1 MVFHVYMFSL
11 PLFEILELGCLWC
24 SIAAIEDLRQCLANT
39 GHHAKLVESF
49 RTALRQRLLTA
60 GAATTDILLQY
71 VSTIKALRT
80 MDPTGVVL
88 EAVAEPIK
96 EYLRGRKDTIRCIV
110 TMLTDDTGVSG
121 SSGLG
126 GAGESLF
133 EELSRGVTALE
144 NADSDDDGDGDGD
157 EAWAAAERYV
167 PFSFR
172 LCGDHFFQLICSL
185 PCFSLLANLEWLI
198 QYNTG
203 SPGCCHQL
211 TL

>member
-1 MVFHVYMFSL
+1 MDLICFSL
-11 PLFEILELGCLWC
+11 
-24 SIAAIEDLRQCLANT
+24 AAIEDLRQCLSNT

-88 EAVAEPIK
+88 EAVGEPIK

-110 TMLTDDTGVSG
+110 TMLTDDTGAG
-121 SSGLG
+121 GTAGLG
-126 GAGESLF
+126 GVGESLF

-144 NADSDDDGDGDGD
+144 NADSDDDAEADGD
-157 EAWAAAERYV
+157 EAWAAAERYM
-167 PFSFR
+167 
-172 LCGDHFFQLICSL
+172 I
-185 PCFSLLANLEWLI
+185 
-198 QYNTG
+198 
-203 SPGCCHQL
+203 
-211 TL
+211 